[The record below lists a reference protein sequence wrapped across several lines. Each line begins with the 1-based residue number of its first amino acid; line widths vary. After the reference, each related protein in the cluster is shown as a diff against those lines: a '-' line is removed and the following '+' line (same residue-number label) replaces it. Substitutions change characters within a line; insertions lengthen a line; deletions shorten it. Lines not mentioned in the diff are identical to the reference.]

1 MTELLNQAVRAG
13 PPNREIL
20 MAKYAIDI
28 TDPVPLPELI
38 RRAAAGEEV
47 ILTEG
52 GEPVARV
59 VTISG
64 ANEAALLAEDSLRDW
79 LRPEEDEAWEHLQR

>member
-1 MTELLNQAVRAG
+1 
-13 PPNREIL
+13 
-20 MAKYAIDI
+20 MAEYAINI
-28 TDPVPLPELI
+28 VEPVPLPELI

-59 VTISG
+59 LTISG
-64 ANEAALLAEDSLRDW
+64 GNEAALMAEDSLRDW
-79 LRPEEDEAWEHLQR
+79 LRPEEDEAWRHLQRESCETAAGRRGNSEDTSD